1 MGWFED
7 GVASWYGRP
16 FDGRPTASGEIYDM
30 EGMTAA
36 HRTLPFGTLLRVLNL
51 DNGRSTV
58 VRVND
63 RGPFVRGRDIDLS
76 HRAAREIDML
86 GPGTAHVRLTI
97 VESAPAPASCWLVQ
111 LGAFSDRGNAD
122 AMVDRLARRGIE
134 TRVTEGPDGLYRV
147 RTDTYASRDQAT
159 SLADGN
165 DGMLLGCPTAS
176 S

>member
-1 MGWFED
+1 M
-7 GVASWYGRP
+7 ASWYGRP
-16 FDGRPTASGEIYDM
+16 FDGRATASGEIYDM
-30 EGMTAA
+30 EAMTAA

-97 VESAPAPASCWLVQ
+97 VESGPSRSSCWIVQ

-122 AMVDRLARRGIE
+122 AMVDRFARREIDTE
-134 TRVTEGPDGLYRV
+134 VTESPDGLYRV
-147 RTDTYASRDQAT
+147 RTSAYASRDDAAR
-159 SLADGN
+159 LAGEDG
-165 DGMLLGCPTAS
+165 GMLLGCPTARS
-176 S
+176 